1 MNNSKN
7 QVQITLDN
15 PEIANLL
22 SQILS
27 TVAHSTATLVI
38 NIFSSPTADVGSSP
52 TLDISLESILE
63 TPQEGKYSQVRQYI
77 QERCRFD
84 PEFKQ
89 FINNS
94 SRVEI
99 CRKLTQLFE
108 WYVDD
113 KSLGRN
119 INRHR

>member
-1 MNNSKN
+1 MNSKK

-15 PEIANLL
+15 QEIANLL

-27 TVAHSTATLVI
+27 TVAHSTATLII
-38 NIFSSPTADVGSSP
+38 NIFSSPTTDVRSSP
-52 TLDISLESILE
+52 DISLESILE
-63 TPQEGKYSQVRQYI
+63 IPQEGKYSQVRRYI

-84 PEFKQ
+84 PDFKQ

-119 INRHR
+119 LNRHR